1 MSAINISLAGML
13 GAQDRF
19 EASARRIVAT
29 GVNTGA
35 NTGAKAT
42 GTDLSGT
49 ETAAYTGTSG
59 APEAGQGGIP
69 PGPDGVRF
77 SSDLAGAMI
86 DMLSAEHSFRANAAA
101 AGRIADAERE
111 VLETL
116 APGTRARERQD

>member
-29 GVNTGA
+29 GVS
-35 NTGAKAT
+35 TGAKAT
-42 GTDLSGT
+42 GTDLPGT
-49 ETAAYTGTSG
+49 ETAAYAGTSG

-86 DMLSAEHSFRANAAA
+86 EMLSAEHSFRANAAA

-116 APGTRARERQD
+116 ASGTRARERQG